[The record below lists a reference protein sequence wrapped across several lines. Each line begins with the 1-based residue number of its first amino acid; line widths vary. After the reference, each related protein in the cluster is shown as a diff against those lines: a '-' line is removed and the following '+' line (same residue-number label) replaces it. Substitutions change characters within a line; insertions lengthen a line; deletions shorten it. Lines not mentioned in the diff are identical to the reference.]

1 MTLVTLIRRVFGSI
15 FSIRRDEAATAG
27 LMFVYSFLAMTGY
40 NVLRPITRSKFI
52 SALGADNLP
61 YVLLIAGLLIAV
73 LMQGYSRATSLI
85 PRRWAIP
92 SAQLAISAILVVFWF
107 LFASDAV
114 WISVAFYVFGLMLG
128 ILLISQFWT
137 LANDIYDSREAR
149 RVFGII
155 GGGASLG
162 GASGAAITALTVS
175 RVGSDNLLL
184 VSALAIAA
192 CAGIVAAIVRR
203 QPGLGASGAGG
214 EETGVGGAEAIRLL
228 AQSRHL
234 QLISV
239 VIGFAAIGA
248 AIVDQQLNM
257 AAESMK
263 GADATDAITGFLA
276 KVSFYLSIAGF
287 IVQVALTS
295 QIHRALGLAVAL
307 LILPVGLA
315 GTAALILA
323 TGALWAPAVARVLDT
338 SIRYTIDKTTR
349 EVLFLPLPA
358 DVELPREAVRR
369 RHDGSPRQS
378 ERGPADPGADQA
390 VGIQPLVAL
399 AQLREPRD
407 LGGLDRGGHAR
418 TRRIPEG
425 VPTQHRGPRARARVG
440 AVERRG
446 SGDRRTARG
455 GALESERG
463 KRALRHRH
471 AGHVRQAPSD
481 YAPPAAARLARCAGP
496 VAAGSGSDETRGGA
510 RLGRRGGAA
519 APGR

>member
-1 MTLVTLIRRVFGSI
+1 MTLVSLIRRVFGSI
-15 FSIRRDEAATAG
+15 FSIRRDEAPTAG

-61 YVLLIAGLLIAV
+61 YVLLIPGVLIAV
-73 LMQGYSRATSLI
+73 LMQGSSRATSLI

-107 LFASDAV
+107 LFGSDAV
-114 WISVAFYVFGLMLG
+114 WISVAFYVFGLTLG

-137 LANDIYDSREAR
+137 LANDIYDSRQAR

-203 QPGLGASGAGG
+203 QPAYGASETGG
-214 EETGVGGAEAIRLL
+214 EEAGVGGAEAIRLL

-276 KVSFYLSIAGF
+276 QVSFYLSIAV

-295 QIHRALGLAVAL
+295 QIHRALDWLSRCDPAGRTRRDGGADPRDRRVVGAGRGARARHLDPLHDRQDHAGGAVS
-307 LILPVGLA
+307 
-315 GTAALILA
+315 AA
-323 TGALWAPAVARVLDT
+323 AR
-338 SIRYTIDKTTR
+338 RR
-349 EVLFLPLPA
+349 EV
-358 DVELPREAVRR
+358 PREAIHR
-369 RHDGSPRQS
+369 RHDGSARQS
-378 ERGPADPGADQA
+378 ERRPVDPGADQA
-390 VGIQPLVAL
+390 VGIQPVLAV
-399 AQLREPRD
+399 AQLREPLSARVAP
-407 LGGLDRGGHAR
+407 LDRVG
-418 TRRIPEG
+418 
-425 VPTQHRGPRARARVG
+425 RGRP
-440 AVERRG
+440 
-446 SGDRRTARG
+446 DN
-455 GALESERG
+455 
-463 KRALRHRH
+463 
-471 AGHVRQAPSD
+471 
-481 YAPPAAARLARCAGP
+481 
-496 VAAGSGSDETRGGA
+496 
-510 RLGRRGGAA
+510 
-519 APGR
+519 